1 LQRVGETNRAQVKKE
16 ELLVVEAIVNLFV
29 KTEVLANL
37 KKDVVAGQKTKNPSR
52 NLNDLLNDPNL
63 TGCVAK

>member
-16 ELLVVEAIVNLFV
+16 ELLVVEAMVNLFV

-37 KKDVVAGQKTKNPSR
+37 KKDVVVGQKPKNPSR

>member
-1 LQRVGETNRAQVKKE
+1 M
-16 ELLVVEAIVNLFV
+16 LVAKALVNLFV

-37 KKDVVAGQKTKNPSR
+37 KKDVVAGQKPKNPSR